1 MTVSGPDTLTNLV
14 RSIADQPAADV
25 LFWSG
30 AGISVPGPTSLPTGW
45 ELTERVFRSFFEPD
59 ALARIL
65 GHHANAGWLSSA
77 LCQKRTM
84 PNARL
89 PRLETV
95 LGVAFRQFGELA
107 HPVLADLRTARPNWH
122 HRFLAAHLKA
132 GGFQVTANFD
142 TCIEDAHFSGYGSA
156 TKSVEHFHRSLD
168 ADTTPSELGATL
180 EIIQGGFPEGY
191 GDRIVEYVANAPV
204 SVFIGYS
211 GSDFFDIDVAFATR
225 ARNRLAGREVHWISH
240 SEHCEFHT
248 VTPDDT
254 VAPQLGQLLTEAGAT
269 VRYHCGHT
277 GTFLSRLAQA
287 WEFELEPTSF
297 GRRQL
302 RDGTIQVDDQ
312 GRRAATLA
320 LYREFGIPA
329 EIDRM
334 LDYDDLNGVPEAD
347 LWQARSESLWEA
359 GQWST
364 LRRMW
369 AHGERPQGITDVMRQ
384 ERIGACLWVQGRFLP
399 AYLWLARHRR
409 RAEQERRASDAWLL
423 AETEARVI
431 EHMARTP
438 ELRLLAR
445 VLARGAVRRLG
456 EPDQREG
463 VHRFRRHSDLDTSLK
478 AAAEGRSR
486 EVGHAETSVRWFS
499 EAGSMIGA
507 LGYAHRALRDSYHP
521 AQPRDEVRRRYRSHF
536 RWALGMGS
544 RAGAWRMILL
554 PDAHRVFSFAEA
566 VAGVFALQYGNWQ
579 RIRILARFLAKR
591 RSFKLSRVPSDTTV
605 RRELRPPEA

>member
-1 MTVSGPDTLTNLV
+1 MTTGTLSDLV
-14 RSIADQPAADV
+14 RRITDNPAADV

-65 GHHANAGWLSSA
+65 GHHAHAGWLSTT
-77 LCQKRTM
+77 LCEKQVMRS
-84 PNARL
+84 ARL

-95 LGVAFRQFGELA
+95 LGVAFRQFGTSA
-107 HPVLADLRTARPNWH
+107 HAVLDDIRTAPFNWNH
-122 HRFLAAHLKA
+122 GFLAAHLNA
-132 GGFQVTANFD
+132 GGIQVTANFD
-142 TCIEDAHFSGYGSA
+142 TCIEEAHIAGYGKPCA
-156 TKSVEHFHRSLD
+156 PDAVEHFHHSLD
-168 ADTTPSELGATL
+168 ASTTPSQLGATL
-180 EIIQGGFPEGY
+180 ESIQGGFTEGVAD
-191 GDRIVEYVANAPV
+191 GIVRRVADAPV
-204 SVFIGYS
+204 TVFLGYS
-211 GSDFFDIDVAFATR
+211 GSDFFDIDVAFADLPPD
-225 ARNRLAGREVHWISH
+225 RLAGREVHWIAH
-240 SEHCEFHT
+240 NDRCEFHT
-248 VTPDDT
+248 ITPDGPDE
-254 VAPQLGQLLTEAGAT
+254 PRLGRLLAQAGAT
-269 VRYHCGHT
+269 VRYHCGPT
-277 GTFLSRLAQA
+277 GSLLVRLAETWGFA
-287 WEFELEPTSF
+287 LEPPSSS
-297 GRRQL
+297 RREL
-302 RDGTIQVDDQ
+302 RDITIQVDHR

-320 LYREFGIPA
+320 LHRELGITG
-329 EIDRM
+329 EIERM
-334 LDYDDLNGVPEAD
+334 LDAGGLDGVPRAD
-347 LWQARSESLWEA
+347 LWQARSESLWEQ

-369 AHGERPQGITDVMRQ
+369 AYEDPPPGITAVMRQ

-399 AYLWLARHRR
+399 AYVWLARHRR
-409 RAEQERRASDAWLL
+409 RAEREGRESDAWTL

-445 VLARGAVRRLG
+445 FLARGAARRLG
-456 EPDQREG
+456 TPHQGEG

-521 AQPRDEVRRRYRSHF
+521 AQPRDEVRRRYREHF
-536 RWALGMGS
+536 RWAVGMGS

-554 PDAHRVFSFAEA
+554 PDAHRVFTIAEV
-566 VAGVFALQYGNWQ
+566 VAGVFALQYGTLQ

-591 RSFKLSRVPSDTTV
+591 AL
-605 RRELRPPEA
+605 LRADL